1 MIVLAIQ
8 EPPHVLSVRL
18 GPNLNCG
25 EGARSPGSI
34 RPMPAPA
41 NSPDADPTG
50 FRVAVL
56 GYGNQGRAHALNLR
70 DAGAK
75 VSVGARSGPGADLAQ
90 ADGFS
95 PVRFESAVQQVEL
108 VIMALPDEVHGPIW
122 TDLEPHVPSGCS
134 VGFIHGFSI
143 HHQRL
148 TPRADLGVIL
158 VAPKGPGPT
167 LRRRFVKGQG
177 IPALVGIHQTGEAE
191 AELHLRRWGT
201 GIGCARAALIPSSFA
216 EECETDLFGE
226 QAILCGGILALMRAS
241 FETLQSAGYSDEVA
255 YIECIHELKQVVD
268 LLYAQGPAAM
278 HKAISNTAE
287 FGAFVAAERLDSKE
301 LRDRLQSI
309 LRDIQSGAFAQ
320 RFAEDA
326 AAGHPWFKAKRTAH
340 EDHDIEHASAK
351 VRKTMP
357 WLENDQ

>member
-1 MIVLAIQ
+1 M
-8 EPPHVLSVRL
+8 PPYVLSVHL
-18 GPNLNCG
+18 DPNLNCG
-25 EGARSPGSI
+25 EEARSASSI
-34 RPMPAPA
+34 RPMPTP
-41 NSPDADPTG
+41 SSSSDADPTG

-70 DAGAK
+70 DAGAS
-75 VSVGARSGPGADLAQ
+75 VTVGARSGPGARLAES
-90 ADGFS
+90 DGFL
-95 PVRFESAVQQVEL
+95 PVSFDAAVATAEL
-108 VIMALPDEVHGPIW
+108 VVMALPDEVHGPIW
-122 TDLEPHVPSGCS
+122 SELEAHVPHGCS

-148 TPRADLGVIL
+148 KPRADLGVIL

-167 LRRRFVKGQG
+167 LRGRFVKGQG
-177 IPALVGIHQTGEAE
+177 IPALVGVHQVGEAD
-191 AELHLRRWGT
+191 AELHVRRWGT

-241 FETLQSAGYSDEVA
+241 FETLHDAGYSDEVA

-268 LLYAQGPAAM
+268 LLYAQGPSAM
-278 HKAISNTAE
+278 HQAISNTAE
-287 FGAFVAAERLDSKE
+287 FGAFVAAERLDSQE
-301 LRDRLQSI
+301 LRGQLQSL

-326 AAGHPWFKAKRTAH
+326 EAGHPWFNAKRS
-340 EDHDIEHASAK
+340 EQDLK
-351 VRKTMP
+351 VRV
-357 WLENDQ
+357 D

>member
-1 MIVLAIQ
+1 M
-8 EPPHVLSVRL
+8 PPYVLSVHL
-18 GPNLNCG
+18 DPNLNCG
-25 EGARSPGSI
+25 EEARSASSI
-34 RPMPAPA
+34 RPMPTP
-41 NSPDADPTG
+41 SSSSDADPTG

-70 DAGAK
+70 DAGAS
-75 VSVGARSGPGADLAQ
+75 VTVGARRGPGARLAES
-90 ADGFS
+90 DGFL
-95 PVRFESAVQQVEL
+95 PVSFDAAVATAEL
-108 VIMALPDEVHGPIW
+108 VVMALPDEVHGPIW
-122 TDLEPHVPSGCS
+122 SELEAHVPHGCS

-148 TPRADLGVIL
+148 KPRADLGVIL

-167 LRRRFVKGQG
+167 LRGRFVKGQG
-177 IPALVGIHQTGEAE
+177 IPALVGVHQVGEAD
-191 AELHLRRWGT
+191 AELHVRRWGT

-241 FETLQSAGYSDEVA
+241 FETLHDAGYSDEVA

-268 LLYAQGPAAM
+268 LLYAQGPSAM
-278 HKAISNTAE
+278 HQAISNTAE
-287 FGAFVAAERLDSKE
+287 FGAFVAAERLDSQE
-301 LRDRLQSI
+301 LRGQLQSL

-326 AAGHPWFKAKRTAH
+326 EAGHPWFNAKRSAH
-340 EDHDIEHASAK
+340 DAHAIESASAK
-351 VRKTMP
+351 VRQTMP
-357 WLENDQ
+357 WLENDA